1 MLGWRNIAIF
11 YTNIVGRE
19 HLAKSHWLH
28 LFGFSPLCVFKCLLK
43 SPAWINAK
51 SHWLHLCAF
60 KCLLKSPPT
69 GVAPGFSIGNLLEIL
84 PNETRILRW
93 RLHQDWR
100 QSNSNTPKHIQ
111 IWSRWAQKSLQISD
125 ESESSLML
133 NDKQCNM
140 VQTMR
145 SVSRL
150 IYSGIKSRNEWIHL
164 ILFIF
169 IIWEIFMEILF
180 FETR

>member
-1 MLGWRNIAIF
+1 M
-11 YTNIVGRE
+11 
-19 HLAKSHWLH
+19 
-28 LFGFSPLCVFKCLLK
+28 
-43 SPAWINAK
+43 PAWINAK
-51 SHWLHLCAF
+51 SHWLHLCRQHCGLIIHEYSWIGRRQCYLHLCAF

-84 PNETRILRW
+84 PNETCILRW

-150 IYSGIKSRNEWIHL
+150 IYSGIKSRNERIHL

>member
-1 MLGWRNIAIF
+1 MASI
-11 YTNIVGRE
+11 GRRYARQHCGLIIHE
-19 HLAKSHWLH
+19 YS
-28 LFGFSPLCVFKCLLK
+28 
-43 SPAWINAK
+43 WIGRRQCY
-51 SHWLHLCAF
+51 LHLCAF